1 MVVLMGGRYLH
12 VTKLAYDAFR
22 VFHPA
27 IDAALDVVEVDS
39 PVKDT
44 EDLVQVQIETPDY
57 SDVFIVDFD
66 VAKVTD
72 PRLSISILR
81 SVLVR

>member
-1 MVVLMGGRYLH
+1 MRPPEMP
-12 VTKLAYDAFR
+12 A
-22 VFHPA
+22 PA
-27 IDAALDVVEVDS
+27 IEAALDIVEVDS

-44 EDLVQVQIETPDY
+44 GDLVQVQIETLDH

-66 VAKVTD
+66 VAKVAD
-72 PRLSISILR
+72 PRVSMSILR

>member
-1 MVVLMGGRYLH
+1 MRPPE
-12 VTKLAYDAFR
+12 TPA
-22 VFHPA
+22 PA
-27 IDAALDVVEVDS
+27 IHAALDVVEVDS

-44 EDLVQVQIETPDY
+44 EDLVQIQIETMGH

-72 PRLSISILR
+72 PRVSISILR
-81 SVLVR
+81 SVPVR

>member
-1 MVVLMGGRYLH
+1 MRPPE
-12 VTKLAYDAFR
+12 TPA
-22 VFHPA
+22 PA
-27 IDAALDVVEVDS
+27 IEAALDVVEVDS

-44 EDLVQVQIETPDY
+44 EDLVQVQIETLDP

-72 PRLSISILR
+72 PRVSISILR